1 VDRGTGIGG
10 SVKTEQFPFQQ
21 ELDGER
27 RTDEGKPLIVVSAST
42 VLVVWQEGHPAHKN
56 PVSLVYRGYAIEQ
69 VEEKPR
75 GTG

>member
-42 VLVVWQEGHPAHKN
+42 VLVV
-56 PVSLVYRGYAIEQ
+56 
-69 VEEKPR
+69 
-75 GTG
+75 